1 MDAKDILD
9 NMAVMEPSDYARGGA
24 VPTRVGDEYQAAL
37 PVLSDDDVH
46 EDYPEK
52 GMLVWSPIIGPE
64 SDLDNYENKAVNM
77 FGYNKEQALAMLFWH
92 KHQLGKAVVD
102 LEKFT
107 PVPSE
112 WTETD
117 KVLFQQAFKI
127 QGKKFQLIQK
137 MLPEKSIKSLVQ
149 HYYSRERAAMVD
161 KQNKKQS
168 MMREEEKI
176 EEASDYV
183 VVGQN
188 DEGGPGL

>member
-1 MDAKDILD
+1 
-9 NMAVMEPSDYARGGA
+9 MEPSDYARGGV

-37 PVLSDDDVH
+37 PVRSDDIY
-46 EDYPEK
+46 ENYPEK
-52 GMLVWSPIIGPE
+52 GMLVWSPVNGQE
-64 SDLDNYENKAVNM
+64 SELDKYEHKAVKM
-77 FGYNKEQALAMLFWH
+77 YGYNKEQALAMLFWH
-92 KHQLGKAVVD
+92 KHQLSRAVMD

-107 PVPSE
+107 PLPSE

-149 HYYSRERAAMVD
+149 HYYSRERVATVD

-168 MMREEEKI
+168 VLREEEKI
-176 EEASDYV
+176 DETRDYV
-183 VVGQN
+183 VVGESI
-188 DEGGPGL
+188 EGGPSL